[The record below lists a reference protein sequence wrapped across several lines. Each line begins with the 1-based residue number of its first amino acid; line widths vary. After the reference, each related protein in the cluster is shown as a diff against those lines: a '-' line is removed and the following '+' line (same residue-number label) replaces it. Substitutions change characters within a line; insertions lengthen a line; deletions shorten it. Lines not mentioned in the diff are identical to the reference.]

1 MHRFHRYDNVVAGET
16 DRASSGITVT
26 VFPGEL
32 RGVAVDLTRSGGIR
46 GSAVPIGIGGIEG
59 NIERVPTLMNAELK
73 HALPVQKF
81 LVNELAVKLC
91 RSAVSVVPIVAGRIT
106 ADLQSQ
112 LCIKTC
118 DFIQSG

>member
-32 RGVAVDLTRSGGIR
+32 RGVAIDLTRSGGIR

-59 NIERVPTLMNAELK
+59 NIERVPTLMNAEPK
-73 HALPVQKF
+73 HALPVQNF
-81 LVNELAVKLC
+81 LSTNSPSNFAGP
-91 RSAVSVVPIVAGRIT
+91 AVSVVPIVASRIT

>member
-16 DRASSGITVT
+16 DRASSSITVT

-32 RGVAVDLTRSGGIR
+32 RGVAVDLTRTGGIP

-81 LVNELAVKLC
+81 FVYELAVKLC
-91 RSAVSVVPIVAGRIT
+91 RSCCQRCSNCC
-106 ADLQSQ
+106 Q
-112 LCIKTC
+112 
-118 DFIQSG
+118 

>member
-16 DRASSGITVT
+16 DRARSGITVT
-26 VFPGEL
+26 
-32 RGVAVDLTRSGGIR
+32 
-46 GSAVPIGIGGIEG
+46 
-59 NIERVPTLMNAELK
+59 ELK
-73 HALPVQKF
+73 HALPVQNF
-81 LVNELAVKLC
+81 FVYELAVKLC
-91 RSAVSVVPIVAGRIT
+91 RSSVSVVPIVASRIT